1 MGNALNLK
9 KLFVIEIAII
19 IVAIVT
25 VAVFVEISPFLAV
38 SNQTGQIG
46 VYNQR
51 QYAQNMVTLVR
62 GQSASSMFNY
72 TTYDPAIL
80 VVDLSFK
87 DWQKS
92 GTLTLY
98 CNGILLDT
106 FVAKPSSPSV
116 ESTSVTFSGFD
127 LVKPPASRI
136 AASSIFAYGN
146 EISFVSTQENG
157 YAGTFSYQVSIR
169 GSR

>member
-1 MGNALNLK
+1 MGNFLNLK
-9 KLFVIEIAII
+9 KLFVAEIAII
-19 IVAIVT
+19 VLVIVV

-51 QYAQNMVTLVR
+51 LYAQNTVTLEQA
-62 GQSASSMFNY
+62 QSVSSMFNY

-80 VVDLSFK
+80 VVDLAFK

-92 GTLTLY
+92 GILSMY
-98 CNGILLDT
+98 CNGILIDT
-106 FVAKPSSPSV
+106 FEANPSNPSV
-116 ESTSVTFSGFD
+116 ESTTVTFSGFD
-127 LVKPPASRI
+127 LVKPPPSKLAV
-136 AASSIFAYGN
+136 SSVFTYGN
-146 EISFVSTQENG
+146 EISFVSPQDGGFEG
-157 YAGTFSYQVSIR
+157 SFSYQVNIR

>member
-1 MGNALNLK
+1 MGNALNLR
-9 KLFVIEIAII
+9 KLFVVEIAII

-25 VAVFVEISPFLAV
+25 VAVFVEISPFLSA

-51 QYAQNMVTLVR
+51 QYAQNTVTLER
-62 GQSASSMFNY
+62 GQRVSSMFNY

-80 VVDLSFK
+80 VVDLTFK
-87 DWQKS
+87 DWQKE

-98 CNGILLDT
+98 CNGIPIDT
-106 FVAKPSSPSV
+106 FEATPNNPSV
-116 ESTSVTFSGFD
+116 QSTMVTFSGFD
-127 LVKPPASRI
+127 LVKPPPSKLAV
-136 AASSIFAYGN
+136 SSIFTYGN
-146 EISFVSTQENG
+146 EISFVSAKNNG
-157 YAGTFSYQVSIR
+157 YEGTFSYQVNIR

>member
-1 MGNALNLK
+1 MKLK
-9 KLFVIEIAII
+9 KLFVVEFAII
-19 IVAIVT
+19 IVAIIA
-25 VAVFVEISPFLAV
+25 VAFFVEISPFLAA

-51 QYAQNMVTLVR
+51 QYAQNTVTLEQ
-62 GQSASSMFNY
+62 GQRASSMFNY

-80 VVDLSFK
+80 VVDLTFK

-98 CNGILLDT
+98 CNGVEIDT
-106 FVAKPSSPSV
+106 FEATPSNPSV

-127 LVKPPASRI
+127 LVKPPPSKLAI
-136 AASSIFAYGN
+136 SSVFAYGN
-146 EISFVSTQENG
+146 EISFVSSPENG
-157 YAGTFSYQVSIR
+157 YAGTFSYQVNIR